1 MNLDFDRLRK
11 IYLEEGDE
19 GLLREKQRLLNE
31 YLNTLPIEQQTKVQL
46 FSRQVEYELR
56 GLSNEERLKK
66 LSSMLTE
73 NLFDLTDSMC
83 DLAFLLLQDDNKK
96 K

>member
-11 IYLEEGDE
+11 IYLEEGNV
-19 GLLREKQRLLNE
+19 GLLKEKQRLLNE
-31 YLNTLPIEQQTKVQL
+31 YLNTLPIEQQKKVEL

-56 GLSNEERLKK
+56 GLDSEERIKK
-66 LSSMLTE
+66 LSSMMTE
-73 NLFDLTDSMC
+73 TLFDLTDNLC
-83 DLAFLLLQDDNKK
+83 DLMFLLQNDNKK

>member
-31 YLNTLPIEQQTKVQL
+31 YLSTLPIEQQKKVQL
-46 FSRQVEYELR
+46 FSKQVEYELR

-83 DLAFLLLQDDNKK
+83 DLAFLLLQNDDKK

>member
-31 YLNTLPIEQQTKVQL
+31 YLSTLPIEQQKKVQL

-73 NLFDLTDSMC
+73 NLFDLTDNMC
-83 DLAFLLLQDDNKK
+83 DLAYLLLQDDSKK

>member
-83 DLAFLLLQDDNKK
+83 DLAYLLLQDDNNKK
-96 K
+96 

>member
-1 MNLDFDRLRK
+1 MDLDFDRLHK
-11 IYLEEGDE
+11 IYLAEGDE
-19 GLLREKQRLLNE
+19 GLLREKNRLLSE
-31 YLNTLPIEQQTKVQL
+31 YINTFSIEKQKQILTFDKQI
-46 FSRQVEYELR
+46 QHELR

-83 DLAFLLLQDDNKK
+83 DLAYTLKSIKK
-96 K
+96 DE